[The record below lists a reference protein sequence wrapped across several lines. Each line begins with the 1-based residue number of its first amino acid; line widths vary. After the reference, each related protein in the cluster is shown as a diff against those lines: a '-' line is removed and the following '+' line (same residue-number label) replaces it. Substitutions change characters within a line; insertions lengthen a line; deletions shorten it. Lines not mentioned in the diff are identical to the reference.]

1 MKRSA
6 SLATAVRRATLLMG
20 VAIPLSGCV
29 AAAPAIFAAASGLA
43 VASSVFGGYKI
54 YQSVSGGEIG
64 VELSDERIDPG
75 ARNAVIS
82 AERLAFWS
90 SPDRSLVEAAQR
102 AEGVLGIDDVVSPAT
117 TAARLQALGIP
128 SDLSRMTIRERQDAF
143 AQASD
148 ALSADLVLGIVMLG
162 MEHDT
167 NMFSLNRSTITQNYQ
182 VILYRRGVG
191 DIWTSNLA
199 AVVGMGGN
207 LPSDQEV
214 QGIVGQAIV
223 DRLREIVSGTAQT
236 QVSAFHQ
243 APQTGCAGS
252 GAVGCVR

>member
-6 SLATAVRRATLLMG
+6 SLASVVRRATLLVG

-43 VASSVFGGYKI
+43 IASSVFGGYKV

-75 ARNAVIS
+75 ARNAMIS

-102 AEGVLGIDDVVSPAT
+102 AEGVLGVDEIVSPAT
-117 TAARLQALGIP
+117 TDAHLRALGIP
-128 SDLSRMTIRERQDAF
+128 SDLAQMTIRERQDAF
-143 AQASD
+143 SQAAD
-148 ALSADLVLGIVMLG
+148 ALSADLVLGIVKLG
-162 MEHDT
+162 VEQDT
-167 NMFSLNRSTITQNYQ
+167 NMLSLNRATLTQNYQ
-182 VILYRRGVG
+182 VVLYRRGVG
-191 DIWTSNLA
+191 DIWTNNLA
-199 AVVGMGGN
+199 AVIAMGGN

-214 QGIVGQAIV
+214 EGIVGQAIV
-223 DRLREIVSGTAQT
+223 DRLHEIVSGVAQT
-236 QVSAFHQ
+236 QVSAFQ
-243 APQTGCAGS
+243 MMPVSGCS
-252 GAVGCVR
+252 SLGASGCVR